1 MKQFVKRVFTV
12 FFLTSALG
20 GAVLGQSNATKI
32 EKGDKYSTEI
42 ITELRQT
49 RKVIEQLQSDV
60 NRLQVAAIRIRVQM
74 DLVANKEARLDA
86 VRSQTQIL
94 DDVLAEARDRLKRL
108 EATDTSDF
116 DETQKQRTRAEV
128 EETQK
133 EIERTQQKLDALRLQ
148 DSQLTAELQSERARL
163 SELIAALEA
172 MGSARVAQTTENDS
186 KVGDPS

>member
-1 MKQFVKRVFTV
+1 LFFT
-12 FFLTSALG
+12 TCAAGALFAQG
-20 GAVLGQSNATKI
+20 TAPANEGR
-32 EKGDKYSTEI
+32 DKYSTEI
-42 ITELRQT
+42 ITELRRT

-86 VRSQTQIL
+86 VKSQTQIL
-94 DDVLAEARDRLKRL
+94 DDMLTEARDRLKRL

-186 KVGDPS
+186 KVGDPSGPPKQ